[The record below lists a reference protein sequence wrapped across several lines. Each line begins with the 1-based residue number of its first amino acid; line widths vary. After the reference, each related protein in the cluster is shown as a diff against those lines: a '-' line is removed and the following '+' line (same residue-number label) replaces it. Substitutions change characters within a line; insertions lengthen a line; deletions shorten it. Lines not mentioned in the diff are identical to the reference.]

1 MRSALIFLLALAAFG
16 ADDPWAK
23 VKELRSGAEIRVYKR
38 GAAQPLTG
46 TFDEL
51 RDDDIVVVIKHE
63 QSAIPKDQIMRLDA
77 RPQKPAS
84 RMKTETQSKTQM
96 PDARSSIP
104 EPRQGPARPSTSTS
118 TNVTFGSKPDFET
131 IYRRTPG
138 APPANAPEKK

>member
-1 MRSALIFLLALAAFG
+1 MRTALLFLLALAATA

-23 VKELRSGAEIRVYKR
+23 VKELKSGAEIRVFKR

-46 TFDEL
+46 TFDEI

-77 RPQKPAS
+77 RPQKPAG
-84 RMKTETQSKTQM
+84 RTKLETQSKTEM

-104 EPRQGPARPSTSTS
+104 APRQGPSGPTTSTS

-138 APPANAPEKK
+138 APPAKAPENK